1 TTPTARE
8 TGPLPLLLSA
18 KSAEALRAQTE
29 RLLDYLGAHPEI
41 LPLDVAFTMAMRA
54 KHEHRVVMVGT
65 GRDGLLGGLS
75 ELAREQDG
83 AGAIRGV
90 AHEQGKVAFVFSGQG
105 AQRPG
110 MGSELYETF
119 PVFAQELDGVC
130 AAFDPH
136 LERPLLEVMF
146 ATAGSEE
153 AALLDGTDFA
163 QPALFALE
171 VALFRLLASFGVT
184 PDCLIG
190 HSVGELAAAHV
201 AGVLSLEDACTLVA
215 ARGRLMGALP
225 GGGAMAAIEAT
236 EAEVREGLDPR
247 LSIAAVNGPSA
258 VVVSGD
264 EQAIAE
270 LESHWSARGRRT
282 TRLRVSHAFHSTLME
297 PMLEELGA
305 LAEGLTFNEPSLP
318 VVANVSGRL
327 AAAELA
333 AADYWVAHV
342 RETVRFA
349 DGVDVLAREGVTRFI
364 ELGPDAT
371 LTGMLGECLGEVG
384 EEQALLSTALRA
396 RHSEVQTL
404 MCCLAEAFAHGLDV
418 DWRVLFSGCGARLV
432 ELPTY
437 AFQRRRYWLTSGG
450 GDLATLGQHPTAH
463 PFLGA
468 AVQLA
473 GEEEGWL
480 LTGRLSPDSH
490 PWLKDHMVKD
500 TILLPGTGVI
510 ELALAAAA
518 TVGSHTLE
526 ELTLRAPLL
535 LEARGSVQIQL
546 KLSSADAAGRRELTI
561 HSRAERSHEDEV
573 EEAGWTHH
581 ASGVIGAAGLDV
593 AGDELAPELRRFAE
607 APWPPPGAVELESDE
622 LYEQLAEL
630 GYRYGPSF
638 QGLRRAWTVDGDLY
652 AEVELD
658 GDLAA
663 EVPRFRTHPALF
675 DAAFHVALQDGLRHQ
690 GDRARVYLPF
700 TYTGVRLHQ
709 GGGANGWRVRL
720 TSDGEGELTLQALD
734 CDGAPVVSIDA
745 VEGRPVKLEKLVK
758 STQAEDMLFE
768 LQWVPAGT
776 AADSE
781 LAAVALGDVA
791 LPGVELER
799 FVDLPGLADA
809 IDAGTQAPQVVFV
822 GCERQGDP
830 ELVASATANTH
841 RALAQVQAFLADER
855 FAGARLVFVTERALS
870 TARADAPELS
880 QSPLVGLVRSA
891 CSEYPER
898 FGLID
903 HDGTDVSLG
912 ELLGAL
918 TGGDAQLAWR
928 QGRLLVPRL
937 SRQRAA
943 ESTPLQID
951 PQATV
956 LITGGTGGLGA
967 LFARHLVGAHGVRHL
982 LLASRRGAQAGGA
995 QELREELERL
1005 GCEVRIA
1012 KCDVTSREDV
1022 AALLAA
1028 IPEGNPLGG
1037 VIHAAGTAEN
1047 GLIASLDATRLDRVL
1062 APKLDGALHLHELTE
1077 GLELSLFVLF
1087 SSVAGIWGGPG
1098 QANYAAANAFLDA
1111 LAVYRRAHG
1120 LAAQAIAWGPWDLS
1134 TGLSGELP
1142 EAEAARL
1149 LAQISTHMAMAPL
1162 TAEQGLRLFDAA
1174 AGGESAL
1181 VVAAHVERAALR
1193 AQARSGLLP
1202 ALARSLVK
1210 VPTRP
1215 SPVGTGAFARR
1226 LASVAE
1232 HERDGLALVLVCDQV
1247 AAVLGDL
1254 AAEGVDPDRPFKDL
1268 GFDSLGA
1275 TELRR
1280 RLTHAS
1286 GLRLPSSVA
1295 FDYPNSR
1302 SLARHLRALAEG
1314 TSRQTQTIV
1323 RRSVERDE
1331 PIAVVGAS
1339 CRYPGGVRSPADL
1352 WRLLDEGADAI
1363 SALPD
1368 DRGWD
1373 LEALYDPDPERH
1385 GTIYAREGGFIDD
1398 ATDFDAAFFEISP
1411 REATAMDPH
1420 QRLLLEGA
1428 WEAIEGA
1435 GVDPHTLR
1443 GAQVGVFAGVMTY
1456 DYGTGSQHAL
1466 REGFDTANIGGGVAS
1481 GRISYTFGFE
1491 GPAMTV
1497 DTACSS
1503 SLVAIHLA
1511 CQSLRAGE
1519 CESALAGGA
1528 TVLSSPGMLLYFS
1541 RQRGLAL
1548 DGRCKA
1554 FGADADGTGFS
1565 DGMGVLF
1572 LERLSDARRNG
1583 RHVLGLIRGSAV
1595 NQDGASNGLTA
1606 PNGPS
1611 QERVIRTALASAGL
1625 ATADVDAVEAH
1636 GTGTV
1641 LGDPIE
1647 AQALLATYGQDR
1659 PDGRPLWLGS
1669 VKSNLGHTQAAAG
1682 VAGVIKMLMAMRHG
1696 TLPRS
1701 LHLDVPSKHVD
1712 WSAGSVS
1719 LLSEPV
1725 AWEHGGRPRRAGVS
1739 SFGASGTNAHLI
1751 LEQAPAEED
1760 AAGSASDP
1768 GPHPSRLDLPFVL
1781 SAKSDGALRAQA
1793 GRLHSH
1799 LQERPELAPLDV
1811 AHTLAGRSRFEHR
1824 AVVLA
1829 PTRDELLVRLEA
1841 ISRGAG
1847 SEGVVRGVAR
1857 RERKLAFLFSGQ
1869 GSQRA
1874 GMGSELYDAF
1884 PAFAE
1889 RFDAICAELDPLLDL
1904 SFKQSVFQPADP
1916 AADSPLDRTQ
1926 LTQPALFALEVSLYE
1941 LMRSF
1946 GIVPD
1951 YLIGHSIG
1959 EIAAAHVA
1967 GVFSLHDAAQ
1977 LVAARGRLMGAL
1989 SPQGGMLAV
1998 EASEQEAL
2006 ASLDGHE
2013 HHVSIAAVNGPAK
2026 VVLSGA
2032 LEALEELELL
2042 WRGRARKT
2050 SRLRVSQAF
2059 HSTLMTPM
2067 LQELAEVAR
2076 GLDFHAPSLPIV
2088 SNVSGAIAAEELRE
2102 PEYWVAHVREPVR
2115 FADGVTTL
2123 REAGVSAFLE
2133 LGPDAT
2139 LSTMA
2144 RECLGEEA
2152 AERSLFAPSMRPRR
2166 PEAATFLELL
2176 AGSFAQGV
2184 KVDLS
2189 PLLAGRGARPVEL
2202 PTYAFQRERH
2212 WLDAADTP
2220 AAGAPSRAAIEA
2232 PEPAPAGS
2240 HDSTPSS
2247 FEGALGQTLSETSE
2261 SERDALVLE
2270 LVRSHVAVVLGHSS
2284 PDAIDAERT
2293 FKELGLE
2300 SQGALELRDRLSS
2313 ATELKLAAT
2322 LVYEHPSPLELARE
2336 LRLKAEGHA
2345 RPRAQATRSAH
2356 TDEPIA
2362 IVGMSCR
2369 LPGGVSNPDELW
2381 ELLARG
2387 GDAITEFPD
2396 DRGWELERVYDPD
2409 GARPDTTYTR
2419 RGGFLDDVDG
2429 FDADFFGI
2437 APDEALAMD
2446 PQQRLLLEGSWEA
2459 LEHAG
2464 IDPASLRG
2472 SDTGVF
2478 AGVAFSGYGLGA
2490 ELLPESAPYRLT
2502 GSATSLISG
2511 RAAYAFGLEGPAVSI
2526 DTACSSSLV
2535 AIHMACQ
2542 ALRAGECSMALA
2554 GGVTVLATPVVYV
2567 EFARSRGLS
2576 PDGRC
2581 KSFSADADGAGFS
2594 EGIGMLVLK
2603 PLAQATRDGDRVLAV
2618 IRGSAVNQD
2627 GASNG
2632 LTAHSGPS
2640 QERVIQQALAN
2651 SGLDPA
2657 DIDAVEAHSTG
2668 TPLGDPIEARALLA
2682 AYGQGPRDRPL
2693 RLATIKSNIGH
2704 TQAAAGVA
2712 GVIKIVQALRHETLP
2727 MTLHAERPSA
2737 HVDWAEG
2744 EVELLSAPASW
2755 PRGERPRRAGVSSFG
2770 ISGT

>member
-1 TTPTARE
+1 
-8 TGPLPLLLSA
+8 
-18 KSAEALRAQTE
+18 
-29 RLLDYLGAHPEI
+29 
-41 LPLDVAFTMAMRA
+41 
-54 KHEHRVVMVGT
+54 
-65 GRDGLLGGLS
+65 
-75 ELAREQDG
+75 
-83 AGAIRGV
+83 
-90 AHEQGKVAFVFSGQG
+90 
-105 AQRPG
+105 
-110 MGSELYETF
+110 
-119 PVFAQELDGVC
+119 
-130 AAFDPH
+130 
-136 LERPLLEVMF
+136 
-146 ATAGSEE
+146 
-153 AALLDGTDFA
+153 
-163 QPALFALE
+163 
-171 VALFRLLASFGVT
+171 
-184 PDCLIG
+184 
-190 HSVGELAAAHV
+190 
-201 AGVLSLEDACTLVA
+201 
-215 ARGRLMGALP
+215 
-225 GGGAMAAIEAT
+225 
-236 EAEVREGLDPR
+236 
-247 LSIAAVNGPSA
+247 
-258 VVVSGD
+258 
-264 EQAIAE
+264 
-270 LESHWSARGRRT
+270 
-282 TRLRVSHAFHSTLME
+282 
-297 PMLEELGA
+297 
-305 LAEGLTFNEPSLP
+305 
-318 VVANVSGRL
+318 
-327 AAAELA
+327 
-333 AADYWVAHV
+333 
-342 RETVRFA
+342 
-349 DGVDVLAREGVTRFI
+349 
-364 ELGPDAT
+364 
-371 LTGMLGECLGEVG
+371 
-384 EEQALLSTALRA
+384 
-396 RHSEVQTL
+396 
-404 MCCLAEAFAHGLDV
+404 
-418 DWRVLFSGCGARLV
+418 
-432 ELPTY
+432 
-437 AFQRRRYWLTSGG
+437 
-450 GDLATLGQHPTAH
+450 
-463 PFLGA
+463 
-468 AVQLA
+468 
-473 GEEEGWL
+473 
-480 LTGRLSPDSH
+480 
-490 PWLKDHMVKD
+490 
-500 TILLPGTGVI
+500 
-510 ELALAAAA
+510 
-518 TVGSHTLE
+518 
-526 ELTLRAPLL
+526 
-535 LEARGSVQIQL
+535 
-546 KLSSADAAGRRELTI
+546 
-561 HSRAERSHEDEV
+561 
-573 EEAGWTHH
+573 
-581 ASGVIGAAGLDV
+581 
-593 AGDELAPELRRFAE
+593 
-607 APWPPPGAVELESDE
+607 
-622 LYEQLAEL
+622 
-630 GYRYGPSF
+630 
-638 QGLRRAWTVDGDLY
+638 
-652 AEVELD
+652 
-658 GDLAA
+658 
-663 EVPRFRTHPALF
+663 
-675 DAAFHVALQDGLRHQ
+675 
-690 GDRARVYLPF
+690 
-700 TYTGVRLHQ
+700 
-709 GGGANGWRVRL
+709 
-720 TSDGEGELTLQALD
+720 
-734 CDGAPVVSIDA
+734 
-745 VEGRPVKLEKLVK
+745 
-758 STQAEDMLFE
+758 
-768 LQWVPAGT
+768 
-776 AADSE
+776 
-781 LAAVALGDVA
+781 
-791 LPGVELER
+791 
-799 FVDLPGLADA
+799 
-809 IDAGTQAPQVVFV
+809 
-822 GCERQGDP
+822 
-830 ELVASATANTH
+830 
-841 RALAQVQAFLADER
+841 
-855 FAGARLVFVTERALS
+855 
-870 TARADAPELS
+870 
-880 QSPLVGLVRSA
+880 
-891 CSEYPER
+891 
-898 FGLID
+898 
-903 HDGTDVSLG
+903 
-912 ELLGAL
+912 
-918 TGGDAQLAWR
+918 
-928 QGRLLVPRL
+928 
-937 SRQRAA
+937 
-943 ESTPLQID
+943 
-951 PQATV
+951 
-956 LITGGTGGLGA
+956 
-967 LFARHLVGAHGVRHL
+967 
-982 LLASRRGAQAGGA
+982 
-995 QELREELERL
+995 
-1005 GCEVRIA
+1005 
-1012 KCDVTSREDV
+1012 
-1022 AALLAA
+1022 
-1028 IPEGNPLGG
+1028 
-1037 VIHAAGTAEN
+1037 
-1047 GLIASLDATRLDRVL
+1047 
-1062 APKLDGALHLHELTE
+1062 
-1077 GLELSLFVLF
+1077 
-1087 SSVAGIWGGPG
+1087 
-1098 QANYAAANAFLDA
+1098 
-1111 LAVYRRAHG
+1111 
-1120 LAAQAIAWGPWDLS
+1120 
-1134 TGLSGELP
+1134 
-1142 EAEAARL
+1142 
-1149 LAQISTHMAMAPL
+1149 
-1162 TAEQGLRLFDAA
+1162 
-1174 AGGESAL
+1174 
-1181 VVAAHVERAALR
+1181 
-1193 AQARSGLLP
+1193 
-1202 ALARSLVK
+1202 
-1210 VPTRP
+1210 
-1215 SPVGTGAFARR
+1215 
-1226 LASVAE
+1226 
-1232 HERDGLALVLVCDQV
+1232 
-1247 AAVLGDL
+1247 
-1254 AAEGVDPDRPFKDL
+1254 
-1268 GFDSLGA
+1268 
-1275 TELRR
+1275 
-1280 RLTHAS
+1280 
-1286 GLRLPSSVA
+1286 
-1295 FDYPNSR
+1295 
-1302 SLARHLRALAEG
+1302 
-1314 TSRQTQTIV
+1314 
-1323 RRSVERDE
+1323 
-1331 PIAVVGAS
+1331 
-1339 CRYPGGVRSPADL
+1339 
-1352 WRLLDEGADAI
+1352 
-1363 SALPD
+1363 
-1368 DRGWD
+1368 
-1373 LEALYDPDPERH
+1373 
-1385 GTIYAREGGFIDD
+1385 
-1398 ATDFDAAFFEISP
+1398 
-1411 REATAMDPH
+1411 
-1420 QRLLLEGA
+1420 
-1428 WEAIEGA
+1428 
-1435 GVDPHTLR
+1435 
-1443 GAQVGVFAGVMTY
+1443 
-1456 DYGTGSQHAL
+1456 
-1466 REGFDTANIGGGVAS
+1466 
-1481 GRISYTFGFE
+1481 
-1491 GPAMTV
+1491 
-1497 DTACSS
+1497 
-1503 SLVAIHLA
+1503 
-1511 CQSLRAGE
+1511 
-1519 CESALAGGA
+1519 
-1528 TVLSSPGMLLYFS
+1528 
-1541 RQRGLAL
+1541 
-1548 DGRCKA
+1548 
-1554 FGADADGTGFS
+1554 
-1565 DGMGVLF
+1565 
-1572 LERLSDARRNG
+1572 
-1583 RHVLGLIRGSAV
+1583 
-1595 NQDGASNGLTA
+1595 
-1606 PNGPS
+1606 
-1611 QERVIRTALASAGL
+1611 
-1625 ATADVDAVEAH
+1625 
-1636 GTGTV
+1636 
-1641 LGDPIE
+1641 
-1647 AQALLATYGQDR
+1647 
-1659 PDGRPLWLGS
+1659 
-1669 VKSNLGHTQAAAG
+1669 
-1682 VAGVIKMLMAMRHG
+1682 VIKMLMAMRHG

-1751 LEQAPAEED
+1751 LEQAPAEEG
-1760 AAGSASDP
+1760 AAGSASDS

-1793 GRLHSH
+1793 RRLHSH
-1799 LQERPELAPLDV
+1799 LQERPELAPVDV

-1829 PTRDELLVRLEA
+1829 PTRDELLARLEA

-1904 SFKQSVFQPADP
+1904 SLKQSVFQPADG

-1967 GVFSLHDAAQ
+1967 DVFSLHDAAQ

-2013 HHVSIAAVNGPAK
+2013 HHVSIAAVNSPSK

-2076 GLDFHAPSLPIV
+2076 GLDYHAPSLPIV
-2088 SNVSGAIAAEELRE
+2088 SNVSGTIAAEELRE
-2102 PEYWVAHVREPVR
+2102 PEYWVSHVRETVR
-2115 FADGVTTL
+2115 FADGVKTL

-2152 AERSLFAPSMRPRR
+2152 AERSLLAPSMRPRR

-2176 AGSFAQGV
+2176 SGSFTQGV

-2212 WLDAADTP
+2212 WLDAADTQ
-2220 AAGAPSRAAIEA
+2220 AAGAPTRAAIEA
-2232 PEPAPAGS
+2232 PDPAPAES

-2261 SERDALVLE
+2261 SEREALVLE
-2270 LVRSHVAVVLGHSS
+2270 LVRSHVAVVLGYSS
-2284 PDAIDAERT
+2284 PEAIDVERT

-2336 LRLKAEGHA
+2336 LRGKAEGLA

-2603 PLAQATRDGDRVLAV
+2603 PLSQATRDGDRVLAV

-2651 SGLDPA
+2651 SGLNPA

-2682 AYGQGPRDRPL
+2682 TYGQGPRDRPL

-2744 EVELLSAPASW
+2744 EVDLLSAPASW

-2770 ISGT
+2770 ISGTNAHLILEEPAPSPEPDRRVCPAVDSLAFVLSGNDRPALRAQAERLREHMAAHPELDLRDVAATLAVRRASLPRRAAVLARDRAELMTALDALASGRGAHDLFEGRARREGKITFIFSGRGPRTAVDRELYRAFPAFAAALDDLCTAFEPHLERPLKSMLFAPDGSTEALLLADARYGQVGLFALELALYRLIASFGVVPDYLLGHAVGELVAAHVAGVLSLEDACTLVAARGRLVSSLGDTPESVEIPAELEAIAADLTFSRPRIPVISNMSGEPLTDQEASTAAYWICTASQSMCFGDGASFLQKAGVTRLLELGPDNAALEAMAAQFTGSARGELLGCALRCPPGAGELLGFLTRAYVHGVAIDWRGLFPTEGHRQADLPTYAFQRERYWLAASSEAMGTESPSSRPQADALPVGVGEG